1 MLHSNNS
8 TPRGT
13 SVNPGGGNGRGPTA
27 FAAIREKVQRRL
39 LTELSPTAS
48 MQNLEAIRPLLEQI
62 FSETLAEEQLP
73 LSRSERADLFKEIVA
88 NLLGFGPLDPLLR
101 DETITEIL
109 VNGPDQVYIERAG
122 LLQETDLRFKDASE
136 LRRIIDR
143 IVTPLGR
150 RVDESSPMVDARL
163 PDGSRVNVIIPPLSL
178 NGPCIS
184 IRKFARTM
192 FTAEDM
198 IRMDTITKDMA
209 DFLRG
214 CVLARLN
221 IVVSGGTSTGKTTLL
236 NVVSSFLPS
245 NERIVTVEDS
255 AELQLHQRHVIR
267 LEARPPNVEGRGQI
281 TIRQLVINTLRM
293 RPDRII
299 VGEVRG
305 GEALDMLQ
313 AMNTGHDGSLTTVHS
328 NSARDTLSRVET
340 MVLMAGT
347 NMPLRAIREQIA
359 SAFDLIVHL
368 DRLVDGSR
376 RVVQISEVQGMESD
390 IIVMQD
396 IFRYNQT
403 GLRDGRVE
411 GHFAATGIRPKF
423 MDKFKAMGI
432 NVSPSVFALSRPA
445 RRR

>member
-1 MLHSNNS
+1 
-8 TPRGT
+8 
-13 SVNPGGGNGRGPTA
+13 
-27 FAAIREKVQRRL
+27 
-39 LTELSPTAS
+39 
-48 MQNLEAIRPLLEQI
+48 MQSLEAIRPLLEQI

-88 NLLGFGPLDPLLR
+88 NLLGFGLLDPLLR
-101 DETITEIL
+101 DDTITEIL
-109 VNGPDQVYIERAG
+109 VNGPDRVYIERAG

-198 IRMDTITKDMA
+198 IRMDTLTKNMV

-245 NERIVTVEDS
+245 NERIVTIEDS

-403 GLRDGRVE
+403 GVRDGRVE
-411 GHFAATGIRPKF
+411 GHYAATGVRPKF

>member
-1 MLHSNNS
+1 
-8 TPRGT
+8 
-13 SVNPGGGNGRGPTA
+13 
-27 FAAIREKVQRRL
+27 
-39 LTELSPTAS
+39 
-48 MQNLEAIRPLLEQI
+48 
-62 FSETLAEEQLP
+62 
-73 LSRSERADLFKEIVA
+73 
-88 NLLGFGPLDPLLR
+88 
-101 DETITEIL
+101 
-109 VNGPDQVYIERAG
+109 
-122 LLQETDLRFKDASE
+122 
-136 LRRIIDR
+136 
-143 IVTPLGR
+143 
-150 RVDESSPMVDARL
+150 
-163 PDGSRVNVIIPPLSL
+163 
-178 NGPCIS
+178 
-184 IRKFARTM
+184 
-192 FTAEDM
+192 
-198 IRMDTITKDMA
+198 
-209 DFLRG
+209 
-214 CVLARLN
+214 
-221 IVVSGGTSTGKTTLL
+221 
-236 NVVSSFLPS
+236 
-245 NERIVTVEDS
+245 
-255 AELQLHQRHVIR
+255 
-267 LEARPPNVEGRGQI
+267 
-281 TIRQLVINTLRM
+281 LVINTLRM

-403 GLRDGRVE
+403 GVRDGRVE
-411 GHFAATGIRPKF
+411 GHYAATGIRPKF